1 MNFNSR
7 KIECKSPYGAVKCG
21 EKLSLH
27 FPIASWVSVDKMFV
41 FIRLGD
47 VSTPVEMHFEKSE
60 NGFSVYTA
68 DYVFDA
74 AGIYYYRFEMRN
86 RDGVWYYGRGENG
99 ESVCGEN
106 LPEWQLTV
114 YKSSY
119 KTPDFAKGNII
130 YHIFVDRFNRA
141 DGVKTKRKYRLHESF
156 SESPEVVSAD
166 GKYYADDFFGG
177 NFNGIREKLDYLE
190 ELGVGII
197 YLSPI
202 FKAYSNHRYD
212 TGDYLKVDELLGT
225 EDDFKRLLDAA
236 HEKGMKIILD
246 GVFNHSGADSLYF
259 NKFGT
264 YDSLGAYQSKSS
276 PYYDWYYFKK
286 FPDEYACW
294 WGCDNV
300 PDLNKSNKDYRA
312 LVFGKNG
319 VVEKWQKLGADGWR
333 LDVVD
338 ELPIDF
344 VNLLIKKIKSVN
356 KDALVIGEVWEDAS
370 TKVSYGE
377 LRPYFLGDQLDGTM
391 NYPFMN
397 AIIAYVRDG
406 DEKFFK
412 DTVQSILE
420 NYPKETVY
428 CLMNSL
434 GTHDT
439 VRIINALSDVR
450 AHGWSKTHKLG
461 YKLPDSEYE
470 KAKKKLYLASVL
482 QFTLPGIPSIFYGD
496 EAGLQGFDDPIN
508 RRPYPWGGEDK
519 EILDHYKKLGR
530 IRRENRAVFS
540 GGFNMR
546 DENGLVAYER
556 AGGDDEILIA
566 VNAGADDKT
575 LIINKEY
582 TSLYNNKEYKDVV
595 DVPGGSFVILKKKIK
610 IFQKN

>member
-47 VSTPVEMHFEKSE
+47 VSTPVEMRFEKSE

-130 YHIFVDRFNRA
+130 YHVFVDRFNRA

-236 HEKGMKIILD
+236 HEKSMKVILD

-377 LRPYFLGDQLDGTM
+377 LRPYLLGDQLDGTM

-508 RRPYPWGGEDK
+508 RRPYPWGSEDK
-519 EILDHYKKLGR
+519 EILMHYRKLGR

-575 LIINKEY
+575 LIINKKY
-582 TSLYNNKEYKDVV
+582 TNLYNNKEYKNVV
-595 DVPGGSFVILKKKIK
+595 DVPAGAFVILKKK
-610 IFQKN
+610 

>member
-47 VSTPVEMHFEKSE
+47 VSTPVEMRFEKSE

-114 YKSSY
+114 YKSTY

-141 DGVKTKRKYRLHESF
+141 NGVKTKRKYRLHESF

-300 PDLNKSNKDYRA
+300 PDLNKSNKDYCA

-377 LRPYFLGDQLDGTM
+377 LRPYLLGDQLDGTM

-482 QFTLPGIPSIFYGD
+482 QFTLPGIRRYSTATKRGFK
-496 EAGLQGFDDPIN
+496 GLTT
-508 RRPYPWGGEDK
+508 R
-519 EILDHYKKLGR
+519 
-530 IRRENRAVFS
+530 
-540 GGFNMR
+540 
-546 DENGLVAYER
+546 
-556 AGGDDEILIA
+556 
-566 VNAGADDKT
+566 
-575 LIINKEY
+575 
-582 TSLYNNKEYKDVV
+582 
-595 DVPGGSFVILKKKIK
+595 
-610 IFQKN
+610 

>member
-47 VSTPVEMHFEKSE
+47 VSTPVEMRFEKSE

-114 YKSSY
+114 YKSTY

-377 LRPYFLGDQLDGTM
+377 LRPYLLGDQLDGTM

-508 RRPYPWGGEDK
+508 RRPYPWGSEDK
-519 EILDHYKKLGR
+519 EILAHYRKLGR

-566 VNAGADDKT
+566 VNAGTDDKT
-575 LIINKEY
+575 LFINKEY

-595 DVPGGSFVILKKKIK
+595 DVPAGAFVILKKK
-610 IFQKN
+610 

>member
-27 FPIASWVSVDKMFV
+27 FPIASWVSVDKMYV

-47 VSTPVEMHFEKSE
+47 VSTPVEMRFEKSE

-300 PDLNKSNKDYRA
+300 PDLNKSNKAYRA

-377 LRPYFLGDQLDGTM
+377 LRPYLLGDQLDGTM

-595 DVPGGSFVILKKKIK
+595 DVPGGSFVILKKK
-610 IFQKN
+610 

>member
-47 VSTPVEMHFEKSE
+47 VSTPVEMRFEKSE

-114 YKSSY
+114 YKSTY

-130 YHIFVDRFNRA
+130 YHVFVDRFNRA
-141 DGVKTKRKYRLHESF
+141 DGVKTKRKYRLHKSF

-377 LRPYFLGDQLDGTM
+377 LRPYLLGDQLDGTM

-420 NYPKETVY
+420 IT
-428 CLMNSL
+428 
-434 GTHDT
+434 
-439 VRIINALSDVR
+439 R
-450 AHGWSKTHKLG
+450 
-461 YKLPDSEYE
+461 
-470 KAKKKLYLASVL
+470 KKRYIV
-482 QFTLPGIPSIFYGD
+482 
-496 EAGLQGFDDPIN
+496 
-508 RRPYPWGGEDK
+508 
-519 EILDHYKKLGR
+519 
-530 IRRENRAVFS
+530 
-540 GGFNMR
+540 
-546 DENGLVAYER
+546 
-556 AGGDDEILIA
+556 
-566 VNAGADDKT
+566 
-575 LIINKEY
+575 
-582 TSLYNNKEYKDVV
+582 
-595 DVPGGSFVILKKKIK
+595 
-610 IFQKN
+610 